1 MVGLWVNTAC
11 LACPLWSTESCYIKH
26 LKKCLSRAFK
36 DVDPPGAVLY
46 WIIAIYF
53 LLALLNYATLVFLR
67 KFYRELS
74 LALNLTRKWCFQYP
88 IWFPKVKI
96 KFVSESWN
104 GKSRNGSEMLFGAQ
118 FVFNFI
124 KHTSG
129 FNKWFLITC
138 PKANIL
144 KLT

>member
-1 MVGLWVNTAC
+1 MVGLWVNTAS
-11 LACPLWSTESCYIKH
+11 LVCPLWSTEGCYIKH

-36 DVDPPGAVLY
+36 DIDPPGAVLY

-74 LALNLTRKWCFQYP
+74 LAMNLTRKWCFQDP

-104 GKSRNGSEMLFGAQ
+104 GKSRNGSEMLFGAH

-124 KHTSG
+124 KHN
-129 FNKWFLITC
+129 FRLQQMIFDHC
-138 PKANIL
+138 PKANTL